1 AEKLYQFRAKDKKFR
16 GLSFDTIS
24 AAGSNGAIVHYRANK
39 KTNKN
44 LTAGSLYLVDSGAQ
58 YMDGTTDVTRT
69 VAIGVP
75 TDEMRDC
82 FTRVLKGHIAIA
94 TARFPAGTTG
104 GALDSFARRPL
115 WEIGL
120 DFDHGTGHGVGCF
133 LGVHEGP
140 QRIAKRGGGVP
151 LSAGMVISNEP
162 GFYKEGSFGIRI
174 ENLEVVRDLKCE
186 NSFNSR
192 MLGFESLT
200 LAPIDRS
207 LVVTSMLD
215 DKELSWWEEYHK
227 RVLEAVGPLVDGSTL
242 AWLKKACRP
251 LTIEAS

>member
-1 AEKLYQFRAKDKKFR
+1 
-16 GLSFDTIS
+16 
-24 AAGSNGAIVHYRANK
+24 
-39 KTNKN
+39 
-44 LTAGSLYLVDSGAQ
+44 Q

-82 FTRVLKGHIAIA
+82 FTRVLQGHIAIA
-94 TARFPAGTTG
+94 TARFPAGTAG

-186 NSFNSR
+186 NSSNSR
-192 MLGFESLT
+192 MLGFESRT
-200 LAPIDRS
+200 LVPIDRS

-242 AWLKKACRP
+242 AWLKKACLP